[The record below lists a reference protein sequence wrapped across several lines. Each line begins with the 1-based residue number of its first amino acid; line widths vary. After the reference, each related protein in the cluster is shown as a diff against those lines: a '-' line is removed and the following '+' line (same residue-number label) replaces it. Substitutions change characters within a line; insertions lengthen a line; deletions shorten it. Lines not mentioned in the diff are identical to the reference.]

1 MLNLKLPS
9 QKNRRGFSL
18 IEVILVICLSSI
30 LLITAYSILHLAN
43 NTLSFAESEDEILL
57 NGRFITDYIKNEIK
71 ESDLVISSNKIS
83 NLDTMYP
90 SNIGFVVM
98 QDKGEGYSPINERYN
113 FFTYYLNG
121 DRLIRIAYN
130 KSSNIY
136 PDVSKLSGFNELCVG
151 VLSMD
156 GTNLD
161 FNRKLLQLSISLGNG
176 SREVHCFKTTLY
188 LATILDY

>member
-1 MLNLKLPS
+1 MLNLKLPFLKS
-9 QKNRRGFSL
+9 KRGFSV
-18 IEVILVICLSSI
+18 IEGILVICLSSI
-30 LLITAYSILHLAN
+30 LLATAFSILQLT
-43 NTLSFAESEDEILL
+43 NTTSSFAESEDEIML
-57 NGRFITDYIKNEIK
+57 NGRFVTDYIRSEIK
-71 ESDLVISSNKIS
+71 ESDIIISSNKIT

-90 SNIGFVVM
+90 SNIGFVLLE
-98 QDKGEGYSPINERYN
+98 DKGEGYSPINERYG

-130 KSSNIY
+130 KGTKVY
-136 PDVSKLSGFNELCVG
+136 PDASKLSGHNELCVG

-161 FNRKLLQLSISLGNG
+161 FNNKLLELSITLGNG
-176 SREVHCFKTTLY
+176 SRKVHCFRTTLF